1 MTWTKKEN
9 GLSHLYYGAIPASG
23 TINPIEV
30 NYSTDL
36 ISYPQI
42 LFNPKPPSI
51 DLVWTEYSEID
62 SIGSIYY
69 LNLPITEVAPIYA
82 FDMGTETPVP
92 ICVQRD
98 GYKVLGIEDYKTIDY
113 DSTELIYHLTLHSPH
128 TKYKIRWVWY
138 HEEQNKIKLQ
148 FNIDDIF
155 HHNKWV
161 KPGEKIIKES
171 WIPDAC
177 IHDNEITIKV
187 KLLNGTIA
195 VLSGFEIYAEE
206 VGGGGPQGE
215 EAQIAKPFYFD
226 KIYPNPTKGILKI
239 RYNSPDNRKITIK
252 LYDLCG
258 RLVYKQNI
266 PKSNIGMNELLIT
279 PKNLSAGVYFVRLES
294 EGYERIEKT
303 VLLK

>member
-1 MTWTKKEN
+1 
-9 GLSHLYYGAIPASG
+9 
-23 TINPIEV
+23 
-30 NYSTDL
+30 
-36 ISYPQI
+36 
-42 LFNPKPPSI
+42 
-51 DLVWTEYSEID
+51 
-62 SIGSIYY
+62 
-69 LNLPITEVAPIYA
+69 
-82 FDMGTETPVP
+82 
-92 ICVQRD
+92 
-98 GYKVLGIEDYKTIDY
+98 
-113 DSTELIYHLTLHSPH
+113 

-138 HEEQNKIKLQ
+138 HEEGNKIHLQ

-161 KPGEKIIKES
+161 NSKEKVVEES

-177 IHDNEITIKV
+177 VQDNEITIKV

-252 LYDLCG
+252 LYDVCG
-258 RLVYKQNI
+258 RLVHKEDI
-266 PKSNIGMNELLIT
+266 AKSRIGVNEVLIR
-279 PKNLSAGVYFVRLES
+279 PEDFAAGVYFVRLET
-294 EGYERIEKT
+294 EGYEKIEKAI
-303 VLLK
+303 LLR